1 MKGSTVKSL
10 STALFAAL
18 LAAGAHAETFKITT
32 DNYAPYTVTG
42 NGKVTGI
49 FIEILDAS
57 LKQSGGTAQ
66 YEVVPWARATA
77 MAEAGEVTATVP
89 WFKTPEREA
98 IYVFSDPVINAS
110 NKIFIKK
117 GGKVP
122 ADLNWKTY
130 ADFKPYKFGG
140 TTGYYYEEGFK
151 KAGVPLEMVTKDDQN
166 VQKLAAG
173 RIDAFITDEL
183 VGWALIKKL
192 FPGKEGDFATVEKAE
207 GVSPLYVIAGRKAPG
222 SEKFIQSVNDGLKKI
237 KASGE
242 YDKIVAKYK

>member
-1 MKGSTVKSL
+1 MKTFSV
-10 STALFAAL
+10 ALCAVLMAV
-18 LAAGAHAETFKITT
+18 GVQAETFKVVT
-32 DNYAPYTVTG
+32 DNYAPYTITG
-42 NGKVTGI
+42 GEKVTGI
-49 FIEILDAS
+49 FTEILDAS
-57 LKQSGGTAQ
+57 LKKNGGTVQ
-66 YEVVPWARATA
+66 YDVVPWARATA

-98 IYVFSDPVINAS
+98 IYVFSDPVINAT

-122 ADLNWKTY
+122 ANLDWKAY

-140 TTGYYYEEGFK
+140 VTGYWYEENFK

-183 VGWALIKKL
+183 VGWALIKKM
-192 FPGKEGDFATVEKAE
+192 FPGKEGDFATVDKAE
-207 GVSPLYVIAGRKAPG
+207 GVSPLFVIAGKKAAG
-222 SEKFIQSVNDGLKKI
+222 SAKFIESVNDGLKKI